1 MLHLLVA
8 SAVALRVPVSPRMQF
23 GNPFEGVKNPFADK
37 NDGATTVTLTVGFR
51 VPERGPKSVLG
62 QLDNMAANAV
72 TTSARGIAQLCS
84 ETSLLLLRRSNEW
97 ISCCG
102 TAQHYGDDE
111 KALSEYDRAAVKEA
125 AKFDDRDTSATV
137 DAALAAAG
145 LPGGASGG
153 KPTMAVVCIVA
164 CVMGDRE
171 EEIGKS
177 FQGDA
182 SAMKAAL
189 QEIAASA
196 NGDEE
201 VFAFEL
207 FWVPGEDDEVL
218 DNDEIILDWP
228 ELMPC

>member
-1 MLHLLVA
+1 MVPPRDAHRGFVLAVGKVRA
-8 SAVALRVPVSPRMQF
+8 WSARQHGCQRCHDERIGSHSCAARPRCCCC
-23 GNPFEGVKNPFADK
+23 V
-37 NDGATTVTLTVGFR
+37 GATNGF
-51 VPERGPKSVLG
+51 
-62 QLDNMAANAV
+62 
-72 TTSARGIAQLCS
+72 
-84 ETSLLLLRRSNEW
+84 LLR
-97 ISCCG
+97 
-102 TAQHYGDDE
+102 TAQHYDDE